1 MPSLSIG
8 PLTGVAE
15 EKHLQKLQD
24 KVIGLFTEL
33 SAAPAPRFF
42 KNNLVTRVQVYIAHI
57 YFFTLEKIGIKRS
70 YLPYNFC
77 DLREF

>member
-24 KVIGLFTEL
+24 KVIGLLTEL

-42 KNNLVTRVQVYIAHI
+42 FPGSDSGFSSYIQEKGLTIKKNSQ
-57 YFFTLEKIGIKRS
+57 LE
-70 YLPYNFC
+70 NFH
-77 DLREF
+77 F